1 MTQPIQTEP
10 GRRLIVLLAAALALW
25 GLYHAVGA
33 FLFNHDVRRGLVVLA
48 CMAAFLG
55 WWLLLVRYRTKKKSE
70 PAQPADADQRMVQN
84 G

>member
-1 MTQPIQTEP
+1 MTQTAKTEP
-10 GRRLIVLLAAALALW
+10 SRRLIILLAAALAAW
-25 GLYHAVGA
+25 GFYHAIGA

-55 WWLLLVRYRTKKKSE
+55 WWLLLVRYRTKKNREQSR
-70 PAQPADADQRMVQN
+70 PASAGQRYVEN

>member
-1 MTQPIQTEP
+1 MNQSAENQPHRGWILL
-10 GRRLIVLLAAALALW
+10 LIAALAGW

-48 CMAAFLG
+48 CMGGFLA
-55 WWLLLVRYRTKKKSE
+55 WWLTLLRFRSKRRQNDST
-70 PAQPADADQRMVQN
+70 PA